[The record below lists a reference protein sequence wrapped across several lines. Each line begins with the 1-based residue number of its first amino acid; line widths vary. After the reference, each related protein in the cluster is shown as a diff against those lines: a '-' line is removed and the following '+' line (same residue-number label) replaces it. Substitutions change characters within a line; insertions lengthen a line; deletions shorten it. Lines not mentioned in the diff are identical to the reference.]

1 MYFQRGD
8 GIQFQKGVALCCL
21 HPFAGFEA
29 DDKNAASLVFHLSY
43 GRFDALFT
51 GDLESSGEEA
61 LCSFLETGAEPEE
74 GRGEGTGASQK
85 ESGQEKEIIWEL
97 LKVAHHGSRYSTGR
111 TFLETVSPQ
120 AALVSAG
127 KKNRYGHPHEETLE
141 RLADCGAKIYMTME
155 AGAIFVETDGIHWGV
170 DTFSLSERQVF

>member
-1 MYFQRGD
+1 M
-8 GIQFQKGVALCCL
+8 
-21 HPFAGFEA
+21 
-29 DDKNAASLVFHLSY
+29 
-43 GRFDALFT
+43 FT